1 MWLIAGAL
9 PDESEPL
16 YIGDPASPV
25 QIKNDTLLLSDGREL
40 PVIRGTAALA
50 AAASLACEALG
61 VAPPRLLLA
70 GDCGSGAGS
79 KLTYQWLAKNLPAL
93 VARDNLEGIT
103 FHYFFPDV
111 DSHNRVYLAIENL
124 AAKPVLVAD
133 AGYMYV
139 AKMSGFAASYDLF
152 TPDLGELAFLADE
165 KAPHPFYTRGFLS
178 AGEGSVAELLERAL
192 KNGNCPANMIVK
204 GKIDHIVCDGK
215 ITASVAEPA
224 VAAMECIGGTGD
236 IVTGFATAFLAAH
249 YPVCE
254 SALLAAETARELAR
268 FCNPNPSSQAASL
281 IGQIKPM
288 FRTWN
293 MKQK

>member
-1 MWLIAGAL
+1 MWLIAGTI
-9 PDESEPL
+9 PDETEPL
-16 YIGDPASPV
+16 YAGGIASPV
-25 QIKNDTLLLSDGREL
+25 QIKNDSLLLSDGREL

-61 VAPPRLLLA
+61 VQPPGVLLA

-79 KLTYQWLAKNLPAL
+79 KLAYQWLANNISSL

-124 AAKPVLVAD
+124 ATKPVLVAD

-152 TPDLGELAFLADE
+152 TPDVGELAFLADE
-165 KAPHPFYTRGFLS
+165 MAPHPFYTRGFLS
-178 AGEGSVAELLERAL
+178 ASEVNIAELLERAL

-204 GKIDHIVCDGK
+204 GKIDHIVCNGK
-215 ITASVAEPA
+215 ISTSVAEPA
-224 VAAMECIGGTGD
+224 VDAMECIGGTGD
-236 IVTGFATAFLAAH
+236 IVAGFATAFLAAH
-249 YPVCE
+249 FPICE
-254 SALLAAETARELAR
+254 SALLAAEAARELAG
-268 FCNPNPSSQAASL
+268 FCNPNPACQAASL